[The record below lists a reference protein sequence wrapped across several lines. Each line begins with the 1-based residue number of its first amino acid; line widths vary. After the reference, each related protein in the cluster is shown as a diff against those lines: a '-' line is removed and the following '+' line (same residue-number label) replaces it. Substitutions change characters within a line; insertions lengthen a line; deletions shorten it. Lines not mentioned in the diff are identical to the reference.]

1 MQLNHI
7 PNPSLTNLPSTGQDN
22 ISVSHNPP
30 KTPSTSVLGEKFSE
44 LSNLLKGYHTWLDDP
59 ISSRTSLSLQPTSWE
74 EVSAYYYDTQIPPYT
89 YTPSSLVPTSASTA
103 CSEYSSK
110 TVVSSCPTL
119 ARLWALDQNPEHLHP
134 SPTKIALS
142 HILLGAIL
150 LWENGSTTIGHYVQR
165 VLSPFSQLRLQP
177 LSRSLGSTFTNDPFG
192 SFVDLNTLITRY
204 LKQYALS
211 IVIPH
216 RTNYSDLK
224 KINSL
229 TSSKIKNITPETLK
243 LRTTFPLTPLDNL
256 PGLVATLLDQKVSF
270 LLDSDVVIILSTAP
284 F

>member
-1 MQLNHI
+1 M
-7 PNPSLTNLPSTGQDN
+7 
-22 ISVSHNPP
+22 
-30 KTPSTSVLGEKFSE
+30 
-44 LSNLLKGYHTWLDDP
+44 
-59 ISSRTSLSLQPTSWE
+59 
-74 EVSAYYYDTQIPPYT
+74 
-89 YTPSSLVPTSASTA
+89 
-103 CSEYSSK
+103 
-110 TVVSSCPTL
+110 
-119 ARLWALDQNPEHLHP
+119 ARLWALDQNPEHLPP
-134 SPTKIALS
+134 SPTKIALP

-177 LSRSLGSTFTNDPFG
+177 LSRSLGPTFTNDPFG

-204 LKQYALS
+204 LKQYTLS

-224 KINSL
+224 KIHSL